1 MVLSWLAGKLI
12 AYIMGRTRA
21 GDVRPTLWL
30 DAPDVELTFPG
41 QSSWSGTFRGRDA
54 VGRWLRRLTEVG
66 IKTYPD
72 EVVAVGPP
80 WSTTVCIRGHAH
92 CDAPSGERIY
102 ENRFVI
108 WGRLSWG
115 RLRAYEVY
123 EDTHLANELDAWIAE
138 HRPALARATA

>member
-1 MVLSWLAGKLI
+1 MLLSWLAGKLI
-12 AYIMGRTRA
+12 AYVMARTRA
-21 GDVRPTLWL
+21 GDVRPTLAL

-41 QSSWSGTFRGRDA
+41 QSSFSGVFRGRDA
-54 VGRWLRRLTEVG
+54 VGRWLRRLAEVG

-80 WSTTVCIRGHAH
+80 WSTTVCIRGHAD
-92 CDAPSGERIY
+92 CDGPDGERIY

-115 RLRAYEVY
+115 RLREYEVY
-123 EDTHLANELDAWIAE
+123 EDTHLANELDAWLTE
-138 HRPALARATA
+138 HRPDVAAAI